1 MSIDTM
7 DNSTNKQ
14 ETNEEKHEEQIEV
27 KPVLTRKEKS
37 RIASYKY
44 YKKNQELCNQ
54 RKREAWKN
62 NPELR
67 ARRLADMKIR
77 YRKKKQERLQSLS
90 Q

>member
-7 DNSTNKQ
+7 NKTQ
-14 ETNEEKHEEQIEV
+14 EKHEQQIEV

-44 YKKNQELCNQ
+44 YKNNQELCNQ

-77 YRKKKQERLQSLS
+77 YRRKKQEQLQSVS